1 MLIDRLYSGI
11 NETKQRELELL
22 VSCLHKS
29 QLITDNLQY
38 NGIKITKQ
46 CSDVNCVKSIRIL
59 GWSGPYYATVWVNT
73 GTYSVRLHIQSKCG
87 KKFAPEK
94 SSELKKYFP
103 HSGLVL

>member
-46 CSDVNCVKSIRIL
+46 CSDVNCVKSIRIQGCPGGCIKL
-59 GWSGPYYATVWVNT
+59 FINF
-73 GTYSVRLHIQSKCG
+73 LHISHDQSPLIKI
-87 KKFAPEK
+87 
-94 SSELKKYFP
+94 
-103 HSGLVL
+103 

>member
-46 CSDVNCVKSIRIL
+46 YSELNCVESIRFL
-59 GWSGPYYATVWVNT
+59 GWSGPYYAT
-73 GTYSVRLHIQSKCG
+73 L
-87 KKFAPEK
+87 
-94 SSELKKYFP
+94 
-103 HSGLVL
+103 